1 MLHCPWSA
9 IQLGMAAHTVPV
21 HGSMTKPNPK
31 LNQTNP
37 PNGDR
42 VSTEKM
48 EKAGETSPHGVQNHP
63 HYPFCPFLKLLPSY
77 YQESGSVCCS
87 FFTRMVHCR
96 LSRRCTMV
104 NNFSTFSRVSNRH
117 HKGDLPISLASA
129 VQVSNSDGKLGVTC
143 DTPQNASRPWLT
155 TACCLVTRCE
165 ANCEA
170 ITRPRSSHPI
180 AGSVVE
186 SPSGCAQGSVSC
198 LSNSNAPWSGLNPH
212 PPDQQLKLFSRL
224 TANGPKAKFLL

>member
-1 MLHCPWSA
+1 
-9 IQLGMAAHTVPV
+9 MAAHTGPS
-21 HGSMTKPNPK
+21 HDKDQPQTD
-31 LNQTNP
+31 QTNP
-37 PNGDR
+37 PNGDG

-63 HYPFCPFLKLLPSY
+63 HCPFGPSLKLLPSY

-87 FFTRMVHCR
+87 FFTHGPPPSFQTLYNVEQ
-96 LSRRCTMV
+96 LSQ
-104 NNFSTFSRVSNRH
+104 SLSRVSNRH

-198 LSNSNAPWSGLNPH
+198 LSNSNAPWMWAHPH
-212 PPDQQLKLFSRL
+212 PPDQHSSLFSSRP
-224 TANGPKAKFLL
+224 TDQKPSFYSS

>member
-1 MLHCPWSA
+1 MFFFYSYGP
-9 IQLGMAAHTVPV
+9 
-21 HGSMTKPNPK
+21 
-31 LNQTNP
+31 
-37 PNGDR
+37 
-42 VSTEKM
+42 
-48 EKAGETSPHGVQNHP
+48 
-63 HYPFCPFLKLLPSY
+63 LPSFQTLY
-77 YQESGSVCCS
+77 NVEQ
-87 FFTRMVHCR
+87 
-96 LSRRCTMV
+96 LSQ
-104 NNFSTFSRVSNRH
+104 SLSRVSNRH

-155 TACCLVTRCE
+155 KACCLVTRCE

-198 LSNSNAPWSGLNPH
+198 LSNSNAPWMWAHHPH
-212 PPDQQLKLFSRL
+212 PPGQQLKLF
-224 TANGPKAKFLL
+224 FLV

>member
-1 MLHCPWSA
+1 METESVRRRWRKLERRRH
-9 IQLGMAAHTVPV
+9 MASKTTRITRFV
-21 HGSMTKPNPK
+21 
-31 LNQTNP
+31 
-37 PNGDR
+37 
-42 VSTEKM
+42 
-48 EKAGETSPHGVQNHP
+48 
-63 HYPFCPFLKLLPSY
+63 PFLNCCLATTKSLDPSVVLFLLVWSTVVFPDVVQWS
-77 YQESGSVCCS
+77 
-87 FFTRMVHCR
+87 T
-96 LSRRCTMV
+96 T
-104 NNFSTFSRVSNRH
+104 FSAFSRVSNRH

>member
-1 MLHCPWSA
+1 
-9 IQLGMAAHTVPV
+9 
-21 HGSMTKPNPK
+21 MTKTNPK
-31 LNQTNP
+31 LTRLSRQME
-37 PNGDR
+37 
-42 VSTEKM
+42 TESVRRRWRKLERRRHM
-48 EKAGETSPHGVQNHP
+48 ASKTTRITRFVPS
-63 HYPFCPFLKLLPSY
+63 LKLLPSY

-87 FFTRMVHCR
+87 FFTRMAHCR
-96 LSRRCTMV
+96 LSRRCTML
-104 NNFSTFSRVSNRH
+104 NNFLSIQPCLKH

-198 LSNSNAPWSGLNPH
+198 LSNSNAPWSGLISTRRANNSSF
-212 PPDQQLKLFSRL
+212 FSRL
-224 TANGPKAKFLL
+224 TANGAPKAKFFFLS